1 MALPTSGTI
10 SINDLRVEF
19 GDSGSSSLSEF
30 YRGGGLVPATQT
42 TTTSTTTYEPSATTH
57 YFSLTSPLYGWVQ
70 DEGSPFTIY
79 LYWDNLELVQF
90 TDSSFGATSSYTH
103 TDGWTY
109 VRASSPGATGIDL
122 GDIIVTVFPIRRQK
136 TTTVTTV
143 TNINTGVPTSGTISL
158 TDFYGATA

>member
-42 TTTSTTTYEPSATTH
+42 TSTTTYEPSATTFE
-57 YFSLTSPLYGWVQ
+57 YSLVSPLYGWVQ
-70 DEGSPFTIY
+70 DESSPFTIY
-79 LYWDNLELVQF
+79 LYWNNVELVQF

-109 VRASSPGATGIDL
+109 VRASSPSATGIDL
-122 GDIIVTVFPIRRQK
+122 GDIIVSVFPIRRQK
-136 TTTVTTV
+136 TTTTV
-143 TNINTGVPTSGTISL
+143 ININTGVPTSGTISL
-158 TDFYGATA
+158 SNFYGATA

>member
-30 YRGGGLVPATQT
+30 YRGGGLVPSTQ
-42 TTTSTTTYEPSATTH
+42 TTSTTTYEPSATTFE
-57 YFSLTSPLYGWVQ
+57 YSLVSPLYGWVQ
-70 DEGSPFTIY
+70 DESSPFTIY
-79 LYWDNLELVQF
+79 LYWNNVELVQF

-109 VRASSPGATGIDL
+109 VRASSPSATGIDL
-122 GDIIVTVFPIRRQK
+122 GDIIVSVFPIRRQK
-136 TTTVTTV
+136 TTTTV

-158 TDFYGATA
+158 SNFYGATA

>member
-30 YRGGGLVPATQT
+30 YRGGGLVPSTQ
-42 TTTSTTTYEPSATTH
+42 TTSTTTYEPSATTFE
-57 YFSLTSPLYGWVQ
+57 YSLVSPLYGWVQ

-79 LYWDNLELVQF
+79 LYWDNVELVQF

-109 VRASSPGATGIDL
+109 VRASSPSATGIDL
-122 GDIIVTVFPIRRQK
+122 GDIIVSVFPIRRQK
-136 TTTVTTV
+136 TTTTV
-143 TNINTGVPTSGTISL
+143 ININTGVPTSGTISL
-158 TDFYGATA
+158 SNFYGATA

>member
-30 YRGGGLVPATQT
+30 YRGGGLVPSTQ
-42 TTTSTTTYEPSATTH
+42 TTSTTTYEPSATTFE
-57 YFSLTSPLYGWVQ
+57 YSLVSPLYGWVQ
-70 DEGSPFTIY
+70 DESSPFTIY
-79 LYWDNLELVQF
+79 LYWNNVELVQF

-109 VRASSPGATGIDL
+109 VRASSPSATGIDL
-122 GDIIVTVFPIRRQK
+122 GDIIVSVFPIRRQK
-136 TTTVTTV
+136 TTTTV
-143 TNINTGVPTSGTISL
+143 ININTGVPTSGTISL
-158 TDFYGATA
+158 SNFYGATA

>member
-30 YRGGGLVPATQT
+30 YRGGGLVPATET
-42 TTTSTTTYEPSATTH
+42 TTTTTYEPSATT
-57 YFSLTSPLYGWVQ
+57 YEYSLVSPLYGWVQ
-70 DEGSPFTIY
+70 DESSPFTIY
-79 LYWDNLELVQF
+79 LYWNNVELVQF
-90 TDSSFGATSSYTH
+90 PDSAFGATSSYTH

-109 VRASSPGATGIDL
+109 IRTASPSATGIDL
-122 GDIIVTVFPIRRQK
+122 GDIIVSVFPIRRQK
-136 TTTVTTV
+136 TTTTV

-158 TDFYGATA
+158 SNFYGATA